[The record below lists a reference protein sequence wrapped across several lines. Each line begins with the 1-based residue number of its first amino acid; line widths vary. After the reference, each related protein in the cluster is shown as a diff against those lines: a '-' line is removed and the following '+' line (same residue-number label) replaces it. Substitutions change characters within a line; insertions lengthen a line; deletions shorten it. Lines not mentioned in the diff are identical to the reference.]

1 MKASMVTNSRSTKM
15 FYPKDR
21 YDCISVRDSA
31 DTSEFFQAAMQLL
44 VGVEQRHSESRLKQ
58 YAERL
63 RLATKDVQH
72 DVVEIRK

>member
-1 MKASMVTNSRSTKM
+1 MKASTATNNRRTKM

-63 RLATKDVQH
+63 RLATKAIVS
-72 DVVEIRK
+72 RKYRST

>member
-1 MKASMVTNSRSTKM
+1 M

-21 YDCISVRDSA
+21 YDCMSVRDSA

-44 VGVEQRHSESRLKQ
+44 VGVEQRHSESRP
-58 YAERL
+58 ERL